1 VTCVTDFAGTASY
14 RSWQMQCE
22 GIFGMTGSSDWLLV
36 YSMLVILGGMCATQI
51 LL

>member
-1 VTCVTDFAGTASY
+1 
-14 RSWQMQCE
+14 MHCE
-22 GIFGMTGSSDWLLV
+22 GIRAMTGTSDWLLV

>member
-1 VTCVTDFAGTASY
+1 
-14 RSWQMQCE
+14 MQRE
-22 GIFGMTGSSDWLLV
+22 GICAMTGGSDWLLV